1 MNGVL
6 AITAVAPLLSEP
18 RLQSAQVTQLV
29 LGEAAELLE
38 TSGPM
43 FRVRTRLD
51 AYEGWIHRGYVT
63 IMPMGEV
70 EAWLVNA
77 AWSGGALLS
86 CRDATRL
93 RAPHRARL
101 VSEGRGRVRL
111 PRGETAEIVDGTVS
125 PYGDMITTCSARSPE
140 EWAWGAFGGVP
151 YLWGGITSGGID
163 CSGLV
168 QMTFILRGVPLPRDS
183 REQARHGQVIEP
195 GKQRPGDLLFFRGTD
210 HETIDH
216 VAFFAAADTLIHS
229 TIETG
234 GVTREPWDAGSRAE
248 PLRERL
254 VAVRRLT

>member
-6 AITAVAPLLSEP
+6 AITAVVPLLSEP

-38 TSGPM
+38 TSGAM
-43 FRVRTRLD
+43 LRVRSCLD
-51 AYEGWIHRGYVT
+51 AYEGWLHRGYVT
-63 IMPMGEV
+63 VTPMGEA

-77 AWSGGALLS
+77 AWSEGALLA
-86 CRDATRL
+86 CRDGTQL
-93 RAPHRARL
+93 RAHHRARL
-101 VSEGRGRVRL
+101 VMEGHGRVRL
-111 PRGETAEIVDGTVS
+111 PRGETAEIVVGKVS
-125 PYGDMITTCSARSPE
+125 PYSEVIIATSAQSPE
-140 EWAWGAFGGVP
+140 QWAWSAFGGTP

-168 QMTFILRGVPLPRDS
+168 QLTFVLRGVPLPRDS
-183 REQARHGQVIEP
+183 RDQARHGQVIEP

-210 HETIDH
+210 RDAIDH
-216 VAFFAAADTLIHS
+216 VAFCAADDTLVHS

-234 GVTREPWDAGSRAE
+234 GVTREAWGTGSRAE